1 MSWSDALAVLSGL
14 FAGLLSGLIGI
25 GGGLAFVPIM
35 TIGFRFPQPLAQGT
49 SLAAIVPTAI
59 VGGITHIRE
68 GNVLLEAAMW
78 MGGGGVVGAIL
89 GALLA
94 IQVPGHVLARFW
106 GAFLVFSAWR
116 IGWGA
121 LRSAMGAASHPL
133 PGPPPEGGA

>member
-14 FAGLLSGLIGI
+14 VAGLLSGFIGI

-49 SLAAIVPTAI
+49 SLAAIVPTAL

-89 GALLA
+89 GAVLA
-94 IQVPGHVLARFW
+94 IQVPGHVLARVW
-106 GAFLVFSAWR
+106 GAFLIFSAWR
-116 IGWGA
+116 IAWGA
-121 LRSAMGAASHPL
+121 LRHARRPAAA
-133 PGPPPEGGA
+133 PPPR